1 MRIVVDLQGAQ
12 STGSRNRG
20 IGRYSLS
27 LALAMAKQKGSH
39 EMFIALNGAF
49 PETIDPIREA
59 FTGLLPAENVVVWQG
74 LTDCHSIDTAKSWRR
89 CSSELIRETF
99 LASLA
104 PDIIHVSS
112 VFEGLGDDAATSI
125 GRVDARCQIA
135 VTLYDIIPY
144 LNQEI
149 YLQGADVRRWYTA
162 KLESLKRSDLLL
174 SISECSRQD
183 AIAHLHLSD
192 DRIVNIAGDAD
203 DNFRVQELAPRET
216 QALRSKYGITGKHVM
231 YTGGID
237 HRKNIET
244 LIRSHALL
252 PADLRQNHQLVIVC
266 HAREEEKQ
274 HLYRIAAEAGL
285 EKGEMVLTGFV
296 PDEDLVALY
305 NDCSLFVFPSKYEG
319 FGLPVLEAMRC
330 GAPVIGSNVSSIP
343 EVIEMKEALFDPHC
357 VVSLAALM
365 RRGLCDGGY
374 RELLIANSKRQE
386 KKFAWS
392 ISAAR
397 TLEAMERIAGMPR
410 SGKTAHKSSGRP
422 KLAYVSPFP
431 PDRSGIAEYSAELV
445 PHLSEYY
452 DIDVVCNHRGSRST
466 DLNACY
472 SIKSPR
478 EFQKTSG
485 SYDRVVYQ
493 FGNSAFHEHM
503 FDLLEAVPGVVVLH
517 DFFLSGVLAHM
528 DVRRWVREL
537 HASHG
542 WPAVSEFAN
551 GEDKL
556 ALIYRY
562 PCNLSVLQN
571 SLWTIV
577 HSDYSQD
584 LLAKWYGFRDGNWTR
599 IPHLRKLPSG
609 PTRSDA
615 RRALGISEDYLLVC
629 SFGSIAPTK
638 LNDRLVRAWLESPL
652 SKNRKARL
660 VFVGENDAGP
670 YGVNLMAQINNPNH
684 QNSIQVTGFADSE
697 TYNNYLAAADIAVQ
711 LRSISRGESSGAVF
725 DCMKYGVPTI
735 VNANGALDEL
745 ENGEVWKLTDHFT
758 DEDLTEALA
767 SLAQDN
773 ALRHTLSTKSKLKIQ
788 ERHDPR
794 QCALNYYE
802 VIEGAYSG
810 RSVLA
815 AFLPGV
821 IGSVKHSASKK
832 DMIDGALAIAR
843 TFPVALRQRQV
854 LFDTT
859 GFTKPELQGALSALA
874 KSGQDASRQEFVM
887 FDEGGFYVYDRKNAL
902 KILGRGAHYLNDEAI
917 DFAEGDVLISRRDE
931 ASLSALEIAARGE
944 LIRAGV
950 EVRCSSNFN

>member
-39 EMFIALNGAF
+39 EMFVALNGAF
-49 PETIDPIREA
+49 PETIDPIRKA
-59 FTGLLPAENVVVWQG
+59 FAGLLPAENVVVWQG
-74 LTDCHSIDTAKSWRR
+74 LTDCRSIDTTKSWRR

-112 VFEGLGDDAATSI
+112 VFEGLTDDAVTSV
-125 GRVDARCQIA
+125 GRIDTRCPIA
-135 VTLYDIIPY
+135 VTLYDIIPH
-144 LNQEI
+144 LNPEI
-149 YLQGADVRRWYTA
+149 YLPGTDVRRWYMA
-162 KLESLKRSDLLL
+162 KLESLKRADLLL

-203 DNFRVQELAPRET
+203 DNFRVKELAPGET
-216 QALRSKYGITGKHVM
+216 QALRSKYGINGKHVM

-237 HRKNIET
+237 HRKNIEI
-244 LIRSHALL
+244 LIRSHAMLT
-252 PADLRQNHQLVIVC
+252 ADLRRTYQLVIVC

-285 EKGEMVLTGFV
+285 HKGEMILTGFV
-296 PDEDLVALY
+296 PDEELVGLY

-343 EVIEMKEALFDPHC
+343 EVIEMKEALFDPHH
-357 VVSLAALM
+357 VESLAALM
-365 RRGLCDGGY
+365 KRGLCDAGY

-397 TLEAMERIAGMPR
+397 TLEAMERIAGMTR
-410 SGKTAHKSSGRP
+410 SGKTAHKSSGKP

-528 DVRRWVREL
+528 DVRRWVKEL

-542 WPAVSEFAN
+542 WPAVSEFVN
-551 GEDKL
+551 GEDKA

-562 PCNLSVLQN
+562 PCNLSVVRN

-577 HSDYSQD
+577 HSDHSQD
-584 LLAKWYGFRDGNWTR
+584 LLSKWYGFRGGNWAR
-599 IPHLRKLPSG
+599 IPLLRNMPSG
-609 PTRSDA
+609 PSRSEA
-615 RRALGISEDYLLVC
+615 RRDIGISDDDLLVC
-629 SFGSIAPTK
+629 SFGSVAPTK

-652 SKNRKARL
+652 SKNGRARL
-660 VFVGENDAGP
+660 VFVGENDEGP
-670 YGVNLMAQINNPNH
+670 YGANLMAEINRPKH
-684 QNSIQVTGFADSE
+684 HRSIVITGYAHTE
-697 TYNNYLAAADIAVQ
+697 TYANYLAAADMAVQ
-711 LRSISRGESSGAVF
+711 LRSTSRGESSAAVL
-725 DCMKYGVPTI
+725 DCMKFGIPTI
-735 VNANGALDEL
+735 VNANGALNEL
-745 ENGEVWKLTDHFT
+745 ENGEVWKLADQFA
-758 DEDLTEALA
+758 DEDLIEALV
-767 SLAQDN
+767 SLARDHDLRR
-773 ALRHTLSTKSKLKIQ
+773 ALSAECKSKIQ
-788 ERHDPR
+788 EQHDPR
-794 QCALNYYE
+794 QCALKYYE

-810 RSVLA
+810 RSGLA
-815 AFLPGV
+815 AFLPSV
-821 IGSVKHSASKK
+821 IGSVKHSASQK
-832 DMIDGALAIAR
+832 DMIDGALAITR
-843 TFPVALRQRQV
+843 TFPKALRQPQV
-854 LFDTT
+854 FLDTM
-859 GFTKPELQGALSALA
+859 GLTKSEFQRALSAL
-874 KSGQDASRQEFVM
+874 KKPGQDVSRQEFVR

-902 KILGRGAHYLNDEAI
+902 KSLGRGVHYLSDEAI
-917 DFAEGDVLISRRDE
+917 DFAQGDVLISCRDE
-931 ASLSALEIAARGE
+931 ASLGASEKAMRGE
-944 LIRAGV
+944 LRQAGV
-950 EVRCSSNFN
+950 EVRYSSTFN

>member
-1 MRIVVDLQGAQ
+1 
-12 STGSRNRG
+12 
-20 IGRYSLS
+20 
-27 LALAMAKQKGSH
+27 MAKQKGSH
-39 EMFIALNGAF
+39 EMFVALNGAF

-59 FTGLLPAENVVVWQG
+59 FAGLLPAQNVVVWQG
-74 LTDCHSIDTAKSWRR
+74 LTDCLSIDTTKSWRR

-112 VFEGLGDDAATSI
+112 VFEGLTDDAVTSV
-125 GRVDARCQIA
+125 GRIDTRCPIA
-135 VTLYDIIPY
+135 VTLYDIIPF

-162 KLESLKRSDLLL
+162 KLESLKGADLLL

-192 DRIVNIAGDAD
+192 DRIVNMAGDAD
-203 DNFRVQELAPRET
+203 DNFRVKELATGEAK
-216 QALRSKYGITGKHVM
+216 ALRSKYGITGKHVM

-252 PADLRQNHQLVIVC
+252 PRDLRRSHQLVIVC

-274 HLYRIAAEAGL
+274 HLLRIAADAGL
-285 EKGEMVLTGFV
+285 DKGEMILTGFV

-343 EVIEMKEALFDPHC
+343 EVIEMTEALFDPHS
-357 VVSLAALM
+357 VESLAALM
-365 RRGLCDGGY
+365 ERGLCDAGY
-374 RELLIANSKRQE
+374 RELLLANSKRQE
-386 KKFAWS
+386 EKFSWS
-392 ISAAR
+392 LSASRAIQ
-397 TLEAMERIAGMPR
+397 AMERVAGMPR
-410 SGKTAHKSSGRP
+410 SGKTAHKSSTKP
-422 KLAYVSPFP
+422 KLAYISPFP

-452 DIDVVCNHRGSRST
+452 DIDVICKHPGSRVADTSQ
-466 DLNACY
+466 CY

-485 SYDRVVYQ
+485 SYDRIVYQ
-493 FGNSAFHEHM
+493 FGNSDFHEHM

-517 DFFLSGVLAHM
+517 DFFLSGALAHM
-528 DVRRWVREL
+528 DVRRWVKEL

-542 WPAVSEFAN
+542 WPAVSEYVN
-551 GEDKL
+551 GEDKV

-562 PCNLSVLQN
+562 PCNLSVVQN

-584 LLAKWYGFRDGNWTR
+584 LLAKWYGFRGGNWTR

-615 RRALGISEDYLLVC
+615 RRALGITEDDLLVC

-660 VFVGENDAGP
+660 VFVGENDEGP
-670 YGVNLMAQINNPNH
+670 YGANLMAEINNPKH
-684 QNSIQVTGFADSE
+684 RNSIQVTGFANSE
-697 TYNNYLAAADIAVQ
+697 TYNNYLAAADVAVQ

-725 DCMKYGVPTI
+725 DCMKFGVTTI
-735 VNANGALDEL
+735 VNANGALNEL
-745 ENGEVWKLTDHFT
+745 ENGEVWKLADQFT
-758 DEDLTEALA
+758 DEDLIEALV
-767 SLAQDN
+767 SLAGDHDLRR
-773 ALRHTLSTKSKLKIQ
+773 ALSAECKSKIQ
-788 ERHDPR
+788 EQHDPR

-810 RSVLA
+810 RSGWA

-832 DMIDGALAIAR
+832 DMIDGAIAIAR

-859 GFTKPELQGALSALA
+859 GFTKPELQGALSALV
-874 KSGQDASRQEFVM
+874 KSGQDASRQEFVR
-887 FDEGGFYVYDRKNAL
+887 FDEGGFYVYDRKSAL

-931 ASLSALEIAARGE
+931 ASLSASEIAARDE
-944 LIRAGV
+944 LRRVGV
-950 EVRCSSNFN
+950 EVRYSSNFN